1 MKNNIVQIEKFL
13 KKTPYDSLK
22 EIFNNDL
29 DKVEAFTKLKLSSE
43 VDLIR
48 KMTLYQLDSGGK
60 RLRSILTL
68 ASSKMT
74 EYKGEHNIH
83 LAACVEL
90 IHSATLL
97 HDDVIDNSSI
107 RRGKKTSNVIWG
119 NQPSIL
125 VGDYFLSRCFEIM
138 VDVGSLEV
146 LKLLSN
152 VSAEVAQGEVL
163 QLQHKNEVDIA
174 EQVYLNIVTQK
185 TASLFGAAMK
195 VGGCLANKSENEKK
209 ALQSYGINL
218 GIVFQISDDILD
230 YNSTKVF
237 GKNVGNDFYEGKI
250 TLPIIILFQKSN
262 KTEREQIKKYF
273 TQGKRTEEELNK
285 ILSLMQKYDIII
297 ICKKRAEHFSNVS
310 SDSLNIFKD
319 SNIRKNLQ
327 ELSFYLINRTN

>member
-319 SNIRKNLQ
+319 SDIRKNLQ

>member
-1 MKNNIVQIEKFL
+1 MKNNIVQLEKFQ

-29 DKVEAFTKLKLSSE
+29 DKVEEFTKLKLSSE
-43 VDLIR
+43 VDLIG
-48 KMTLYQLDSGGK
+48 KMALYQLGSGGK

-68 ASSKMT
+68 ASSKIT

-107 RRGKKTSNVIWG
+107 RRGKKTANIIWG

-152 VSAEVAQGEVL
+152 VSAEIAQGEVL
-163 QLQHKNEVDIA
+163 QLQHKNEVDIT

-209 ALQSYGINL
+209 ALQSYGVNL

-230 YNSTKVF
+230 YNSTKAF
-237 GKNVGNDFYEGKI
+237 GKDIGNDFYEGKI
-250 TLPIIILFQKSN
+250 TLPVIILFQKSN
-262 KTEREQIKKYF
+262 ETERQQIKKYF
-273 TQGKRTEEELNK
+273 TQETRTEKELDK
-285 ILSLMQKYDIII
+285 VLLLIQKYDVIT
-297 ICKKRAEHFSNVS
+297 ICKKRAEHFANVS
-310 SDSLNIFKD
+310 SDSLNTFKD
-319 SNIRKNLQ
+319 SAIRKNLQ
-327 ELSFYLINRTN
+327 ELSFYLINRSN

>member
-273 TQGKRTEEELNK
+273 TQAKRTEDELNK

-319 SNIRKNLQ
+319 SDIRKNLQ

>member
-1 MKNNIVQIEKFL
+1 MKNNIVQLEKFQ
-13 KKTPYDSLK
+13 KKNPYDSLK

-29 DKVEAFTKLKLSSE
+29 DKAEEFTKSKLSSE
-43 VDLIR
+43 VDLIG
-48 KMTLYQLDSGGK
+48 KMALYQLGSGGK

-68 ASSKMT
+68 ASSKIS

-97 HDDVIDNSSI
+97 HDDVIDNSSV

-119 NQPSIL
+119 NQTSIL

-152 VSAEVAQGEVL
+152 VSAEIAQGEVL
-163 QLQHKNEVDIA
+163 QLQHKNEVDIT
-174 EQVYLNIVTQK
+174 EQVYLNIITQK

-209 ALQSYGINL
+209 ALQS
-218 GIVFQISDDILD
+218 
-230 YNSTKVF
+230 
-237 GKNVGNDFYEGKI
+237 
-250 TLPIIILFQKSN
+250 
-262 KTEREQIKKYF
+262 
-273 TQGKRTEEELNK
+273 
-285 ILSLMQKYDIII
+285 LSLIHI
-297 ICKKRAEHFSNVS
+297 
-310 SDSLNIFKD
+310 
-319 SNIRKNLQ
+319 
-327 ELSFYLINRTN
+327 

>member
-1 MKNNIVQIEKFL
+1 VENNIVQLEKFQ
-13 KKTPYDSLK
+13 KNTPYDSLK

-29 DKVEAFTKLKLSSE
+29 DKVEEFTKSKLSSE
-43 VDLIR
+43 VDLIG
-48 KMTLYQLDSGGK
+48 KMALYQLSSGGK

-68 ASSKMT
+68 ASSKIA
-74 EYKGEHNIH
+74 EYKGEHDIH

-97 HDDVIDNSSI
+97 HDDVIDNSTV
-107 RRGKKTSNVIWG
+107 RRGKKTTNIIWG

-146 LKLLSN
+146 LKLLSS
-152 VSAEVAQGEVL
+152 VSAEIAQGEVL
-163 QLQHKNEVDIA
+163 QLQHKNEVDIT
-174 EQVYLNIVTQK
+174 EQVYLNVITQK

-195 VGGCLANKSENEKK
+195 VGGCLANKTENEKK
-209 ALQSYGINL
+209 ALQSYGVNL

-237 GKNVGNDFYEGKI
+237 GKDIGNDFYEGKI

-262 KTEREQIKKYF
+262 DNEREEIKKYF
-273 TQGKRTEEELNK
+273 TKETRTEEELNK
-285 ILSLMQKYDIII
+285 VLSLIQKYNVIN

-310 SDSLNIFKD
+310 SDSLNIFKVTE
-319 SNIRKNLQ
+319 IRRNLQ
-327 ELSFYLINRTN
+327 ELSSYLINRMN

>member
-273 TQGKRTEEELNK
+273 TQAKRTEDELNK

-297 ICKKRAEHFSNVS
+297 TCKKRAEHFSNVS

-319 SNIRKNLQ
+319 SDIRKNLQ

>member
-152 VSAEVAQGEVL
+152 VSAE
-163 QLQHKNEVDIA
+163 
-174 EQVYLNIVTQK
+174 
-185 TASLFGAAMK
+185 
-195 VGGCLANKSENEKK
+195 
-209 ALQSYGINL
+209 
-218 GIVFQISDDILD
+218 
-230 YNSTKVF
+230 
-237 GKNVGNDFYEGKI
+237 
-250 TLPIIILFQKSN
+250 
-262 KTEREQIKKYF
+262 
-273 TQGKRTEEELNK
+273 
-285 ILSLMQKYDIII
+285 
-297 ICKKRAEHFSNVS
+297 
-310 SDSLNIFKD
+310 
-319 SNIRKNLQ
+319 
-327 ELSFYLINRTN
+327 

>member
-1 MKNNIVQIEKFL
+1 VKNNIVQIEKFL

-43 VDLIR
+43 VELIR

-218 GIVFQISDDILD
+218 GVVFQISDDILD

-273 TQGKRTEEELNK
+273 TQGKRTEDELNK

-319 SNIRKNLQ
+319 SDIRKNLQ
-327 ELSFYLINRTN
+327 ELSF

>member
-1 MKNNIVQIEKFL
+1 VKNNIIQLEKFQ

-29 DKVEAFTKLKLSSE
+29 DKVEEFTKSKLLSE
-43 VDLIR
+43 VDLIG
-48 KMTLYQLDSGGK
+48 KMALYQLSSGGK

-68 ASSKMT
+68 ASSRIA
-74 EYKGEHNIH
+74 EYKGEHDIH

-97 HDDVIDNSSI
+97 HDDVIDNSTV
-107 RRGKKTSNVIWG
+107 RRGKKTTNVIWG

-152 VSAEVAQGEVL
+152 VSAEIAQGEVL
-163 QLQHKNEVDIA
+163 QLQHKNEVDIT
-174 EQVYLNIVTQK
+174 EHVYLNVITQK

-209 ALQSYGINL
+209 ALQSYGVNL

-230 YNSTKVF
+230 YNSTKAF
-237 GKNVGNDFYEGKI
+237 GKDIGNDFYEGKI

-262 KTEREQIKKYF
+262 NNEREEIKKYF
-273 TQGKRTEEELNK
+273 TQETRAEEELNK
-285 ILSLMQKYDIII
+285 VLSLIQKYDVIN

-310 SDSLNIFKD
+310 SDSLNIFKE
-319 SNIRKNLQ
+319 SEIRKNLQ
-327 ELSFYLINRTN
+327 ELSFYLINRMN

>member
-1 MKNNIVQIEKFL
+1 MKNNIVQLEKFQ

-29 DKVEAFTKLKLSSE
+29 DKVEDFTKLKLSSA
-43 VDLIR
+43 VNLIDQ
-48 KMTLYQLDSGGK
+48 MASYQLNSGGK

-68 ASSKMT
+68 ASSKIT
-74 EYKGEHNIH
+74 EYRGEHNIH

-97 HDDVIDNSSI
+97 HDDVIDNSTV

-138 VDVGSLEV
+138 VDVGSLEI

-152 VSAEVAQGEVL
+152 VSAEIAQGEVL
-163 QLQHKNEVDIA
+163 QLQHKNEVDMT

-209 ALQSYGINL
+209 ALQSYGVNL

-230 YNSTKVF
+230 YNSTKAF
-237 GKNVGNDFYEGKI
+237 GKNIGNDFYEGKI

-262 KTEREQIKKYF
+262 EIEREQIKKYF
-273 TQGKRTEEELNK
+273 AQKIRIEKELNQ
-285 ILSLMQKYDIII
+285 ILLLIKKYDVIT
-297 ICKKRAEHFSNVS
+297 ICKKRAEYFSNVS

-319 SNIRKNLQ
+319 SDIRKNLQ
-327 ELSFYLINRTN
+327 ELSFYLITSTN

>member
-1 MKNNIVQIEKFL
+1 VKNNIVQIEKFL

-218 GIVFQISDDILD
+218 GVVFQISDDILD

-273 TQGKRTEEELNK
+273 TQGKRTEDELNK

-319 SNIRKNLQ
+319 SDIRKNLQ

>member
-1 MKNNIVQIEKFL
+1 VKNNIIQIEKFL

-273 TQGKRTEEELNK
+273 TQGKRTEDELNK

-319 SNIRKNLQ
+319 SDIRKNLQ

>member
-1 MKNNIVQIEKFL
+1 VKNNIVQIEKFL

-22 EIFNNDL
+22 EIFNSDL
-29 DKVEAFTKLKLSSE
+29 EKVEAFTKLKLSSE

-218 GIVFQISDDILD
+218 GVVFQISDDILD

>member
-1 MKNNIVQIEKFL
+1 MKNNIVQLEKFQ

-29 DKVEAFTKLKLSSE
+29 DKVEDFTKLKLSSA
-43 VDLIR
+43 VNLIDQ
-48 KMTLYQLDSGGK
+48 MASYQLNSGGK

-68 ASSKMT
+68 ASSKIT
-74 EYKGEHNIH
+74 EYRGEHNIH

-97 HDDVIDNSSI
+97 HDDVIDNSTV

-138 VDVGSLEV
+138 VDVGSLEI

-152 VSAEVAQGEVL
+152 VSAEIAQGEVL
-163 QLQHKNEVDIA
+163 QLQHKNEVDMT

-209 ALQSYGINL
+209 ALQSYGVNL

-230 YNSTKVF
+230 YNSTKAF
-237 GKNVGNDFYEGKI
+237 GKIIGNDFYEGKI

-262 KTEREQIKKYF
+262 EIEREQIKKYF
-273 TQGKRTEEELNK
+273 AQKIRIEKELNQ
-285 ILSLMQKYDIII
+285 ILLLIKKYDVIT
-297 ICKKRAEHFSNVS
+297 ICKKRAEYFSNVS

-319 SNIRKNLQ
+319 SDIRKNLQ

>member
-1 MKNNIVQIEKFL
+1 VKNNIVQLEKFQ

-29 DKVEAFTKLKLSSE
+29 DKVEEFTKSKLLSE
-43 VDLIR
+43 VDLIA
-48 KMTLYQLDSGGK
+48 KMALYQLSSGGK

-68 ASSKMT
+68 ASSKIT
-74 EYKGEHNIH
+74 EYKGEHDIH

-97 HDDVIDNSSI
+97 HDDVIDNSTV

-152 VSAEVAQGEVL
+152 VSAEIAQGEVL
-163 QLQHKNEVDIA
+163 QLQHKNEVDIT
-174 EQVYLNIVTQK
+174 EQVYLNIITQK

-209 ALQSYGINL
+209 ALQSYGVNL

-230 YNSTKVF
+230 YNSTKSF
-237 GKNVGNDFYEGKI
+237 GKDIGNDFYEGKI
-250 TLPIIILFQKSN
+250 TLPVIILFQKSN
-262 KTEREQIKKYF
+262 ETEREEIKKYF
-273 TQGKRTEEELNK
+273 AQQKRTEEELNTV
-285 ILSLMQKYDIII
+285 LSLMQKYDVNN

-310 SDSLNIFKD
+310 SDSLNIFKESD
-319 SNIRKNLQ
+319 IRKNLQ
-327 ELSFYLINRTN
+327 ELSFYLINRMN

>member
-1 MKNNIVQIEKFL
+1 

-218 GIVFQISDDILD
+218 GVVFQISDDILD

>member
-1 MKNNIVQIEKFL
+1 MKNNIVQLEKFQ
-13 KKTPYDSLK
+13 KKTPYNSLK

-29 DKVEAFTKLKLSSE
+29 DKVEDFTKLKLSSA
-43 VDLIR
+43 VNLIDQ
-48 KMTLYQLDSGGK
+48 MASYQLNSGGK

-68 ASSKMT
+68 ASSKIT
-74 EYKGEHNIH
+74 EYRGEHNIH

-97 HDDVIDNSSI
+97 HDDVIDNSTV

-138 VDVGSLEV
+138 VDVGSLEI

-152 VSAEVAQGEVL
+152 VSAEIAQGEVL
-163 QLQHKNEVDIA
+163 QLQHKNEVDMT

-209 ALQSYGINL
+209 ALQSYGVNL

-230 YNSTKVF
+230 YNSTKAF
-237 GKNVGNDFYEGKI
+237 GKNIGNDFYEGKI

-262 KTEREQIKKYF
+262 DIEREQIKKYF
-273 TQGKRTEEELNK
+273 AQKIRIEKELNQ
-285 ILSLMQKYDIII
+285 ILLLIKKYDVIT
-297 ICKKRAEHFSNVS
+297 ICKKRAEYFSNVS

-319 SNIRKNLQ
+319 SDIRKNLQ

>member
-1 MKNNIVQIEKFL
+1 VKNNIVQIEKFL

-273 TQGKRTEEELNK
+273 TQAKRTEDELNK

-297 ICKKRAEHFSNVS
+297 ICKKRAQHFSNVS

-319 SNIRKNLQ
+319 SDIRKNLQ

>member
-1 MKNNIVQIEKFL
+1 VKNNIVQIEKFL

-174 EQVYLNIVTQK
+174 EQVYLNIITQK

-273 TQGKRTEEELNK
+273 TQGKRTEDELNK

-319 SNIRKNLQ
+319 SDIRKNLQ

>member
-1 MKNNIVQIEKFL
+1 VKNNIVQIEKFL

-218 GIVFQISDDILD
+218 GVVFQISDDILD

>member
-1 MKNNIVQIEKFL
+1 VKNNIVQLEKFQ
-13 KKTPYDSLK
+13 KKNPYDSLK

-29 DKVEAFTKLKLSSE
+29 DKAEEFTKSKLSSE
-43 VDLIR
+43 VDLIG
-48 KMTLYQLDSGGK
+48 KMALYQLGSGGK

-68 ASSKMT
+68 ASSKIS

-97 HDDVIDNSSI
+97 HDDVIDNSSV

-119 NQPSIL
+119 NQTSIL

-152 VSAEVAQGEVL
+152 VSAEIAQGEVL
-163 QLQHKNEVDIA
+163 QLQHKNEVDIT
-174 EQVYLNIVTQK
+174 EQVYLNIITQK

-209 ALQSYGINL
+209 ALQSCGVNL

-237 GKNVGNDFYEGKI
+237 GKDIGNDFYEGKI

-262 KTEREQIKKYF
+262 ETEREQIKKYF
-273 TQGKRTEEELNK
+273 TQETRTEEELNK
-285 ILSLMQKYDIII
+285 ILSLMQKYDVIT
-297 ICKKRAEHFSNVS
+297 ICKKRAEHFSNIS
-310 SDSLNIFKD
+310 ADSLNILKILILKKIFK
-319 SNIRKNLQ
+319 N
-327 ELSFYLINRTN
+327 YLFI

>member
-22 EIFNNDL
+22 EIFNSDL

-273 TQGKRTEEELNK
+273 TQGKRTEDELNK

-319 SNIRKNLQ
+319 SDIRKNLQ

>member
-13 KKTPYDSLK
+13 KKNPYDSLK

-152 VSAEVAQGEVL
+152 VSAELAQSEVL
-163 QLQHKNEVDIA
+163 QLHHKNEVDIA

-218 GIVFQISDDILD
+218 GVVFQISDDILD

-285 ILSLMQKYDIII
+285 ILSLMQKYNIII

-319 SNIRKNLQ
+319 SDIRKNLQ

>member
-1 MKNNIVQIEKFL
+1 VKNNIVQLEKFQ
-13 KKTPYDSLK
+13 KKNPYDSLK
-22 EIFNNDL
+22 EIFSNDL
-29 DKVEAFTKLKLSSE
+29 DKVEEFTKSRLLSE
-43 VDLIR
+43 VDLIG
-48 KMTLYQLDSGGK
+48 KMALYQLSSGGK

-68 ASSKMT
+68 ASSKIT
-74 EYKGEHNIH
+74 EYKGEHDIH

-97 HDDVIDNSSI
+97 HDDVIDNSTV

-152 VSAEVAQGEVL
+152 VSAEIAQGEVL
-163 QLQHKNEVDIA
+163 QLQHKNEVDIT
-174 EQVYLNIVTQK
+174 EQVYLNVITQK

-209 ALQSYGINL
+209 ALQSYGVNL

-230 YNSTKVF
+230 YNSTKAF
-237 GKNVGNDFYEGKI
+237 GKDIGNDFYEGKI
-250 TLPIIILFQKSN
+250 TLPVIILFQKSN
-262 KTEREQIKKYF
+262 ETEREEIKKYF
-273 TQGKRTEEELNK
+273 AQQKRTEEQLNK
-285 ILSLMQKYDIII
+285 VLSLMQKYDVIN

-310 SDSLNIFKD
+310 SDSLNIFKESD
-319 SNIRKNLQ
+319 IRKNLQ
-327 ELSFYLINRTN
+327 ELSFYLINRMN

>member
-1 MKNNIVQIEKFL
+1 VKNNIVQLEKFQ
-13 KKTPYDSLK
+13 KKSPYDSLR
-22 EIFNNDL
+22 EIFNTEL
-29 DKVEAFTKLKLSSE
+29 DKVEEFTKIKLSSE
-43 VDLIR
+43 VDLIG

-68 ASSKMT
+68 ASFKLN
-74 EYKGEHNIH
+74 EYKEEHNIH

-97 HDDVIDNSSI
+97 HDDVIDNSSV

-152 VSAEVAQGEVL
+152 VSAEIAQGEVL
-163 QLQHKNEVDIA
+163 QLQHKNEVDIT
-174 EQVYLNIVTQK
+174 EQVYLDIVTQK

-209 ALQSYGINL
+209 ALQSYGVNL

-230 YNSTKVF
+230 YNSTKAF
-237 GKNVGNDFYEGKI
+237 GKNIGNDFYEGKI

-262 KTEREQIKKYF
+262 DNERKLVKKF
-273 TQGKRTEEELNK
+273 FSQEKRTEEELNK
-285 ILSLMQKYDIII
+285 VLSLMQKYSVIA

-319 SNIRKNLQ
+319 SEIKKNLQ
-327 ELSFYLINRTN
+327 ELTFYLINRSN

>member
-1 MKNNIVQIEKFL
+1 MKNNIVQLEKFQ

-29 DKVEAFTKLKLSSE
+29 DKVEEFTKLKLSSE
-43 VDLIR
+43 VDLIG
-48 KMTLYQLDSGGK
+48 KMALYQLGSGGK

-68 ASSKMT
+68 ASSKIT

-107 RRGKKTSNVIWG
+107 RRGKKTANIIWG

-152 VSAEVAQGEVL
+152 VSAEIAQGEVL
-163 QLQHKNEVDIA
+163 QLQHKNEVDIT

-209 ALQSYGINL
+209 ALQSYGVNL

-230 YNSTKVF
+230 YNSTKAF
-237 GKNVGNDFYEGKI
+237 GKDIGNDFYEGKI
-250 TLPIIILFQKSN
+250 TLPVIILFQKSN
-262 KTEREQIKKYF
+262 ETERQQIKKYF
-273 TQGKRTEEELNK
+273 TQETRAEKELDK
-285 ILSLMQKYDIII
+285 VLLLIQKYDVIA
-297 ICKKRAEHFSNVS
+297 ICKKRAEHFANVS
-310 SDSLNIFKD
+310 SDSLNTFKD
-319 SNIRKNLQ
+319 SAIRKNLQ
-327 ELSFYLINRTN
+327 ELSFYLINRSN

>member
-1 MKNNIVQIEKFL
+1 VKNNIVQLEKFQ

-29 DKVEAFTKLKLSSE
+29 DKVEDFTKLKLSSA
-43 VDLIR
+43 VNLIDQ
-48 KMTLYQLDSGGK
+48 MASYQLNSGGK

-68 ASSKMT
+68 ASSKIT
-74 EYKGEHNIH
+74 EYRGEHNIH

-97 HDDVIDNSSI
+97 HDDVIDNSTV

-138 VDVGSLEV
+138 VDVGSLEI

-152 VSAEVAQGEVL
+152 VSAEIAQGEVL
-163 QLQHKNEVDIA
+163 QLQHKNEVDMT

-209 ALQSYGINL
+209 ALQSYGVNL

-230 YNSTKVF
+230 YNSTKAF
-237 GKNVGNDFYEGKI
+237 GKNIGNDFYEGKI

-262 KTEREQIKKYF
+262 DIEREQIKKYF
-273 TQGKRTEEELNK
+273 AQKIRIEKELNQ
-285 ILSLMQKYDIII
+285 ILLLIKKYDVIT
-297 ICKKRAEHFSNVS
+297 ICKKRAEYFSNVS

-319 SNIRKNLQ
+319 SDIRKNLQ

>member
-273 TQGKRTEEELNK
+273 TQGKRTEDELNK
-285 ILSLMQKYDIII
+285 ILSLMQKYNIII

-319 SNIRKNLQ
+319 SDIRKNLQ

>member
-1 MKNNIVQIEKFL
+1 MKNNIVQLEKFQ

-29 DKVEAFTKLKLSSE
+29 DKVEDFTKLKLSSA
-43 VDLIR
+43 VNLIDQ
-48 KMTLYQLDSGGK
+48 MASYQLNSGGK

-68 ASSKMT
+68 ASSKIT
-74 EYKGEHNIH
+74 EYRGEHNIH

-97 HDDVIDNSSI
+97 HDDVIDNSTV

-138 VDVGSLEV
+138 VDVGSLEI

-152 VSAEVAQGEVL
+152 VSAEIAQGEVL
-163 QLQHKNEVDIA
+163 QLQHKNEVDMT

-209 ALQSYGINL
+209 ALQSYGVNL

-230 YNSTKVF
+230 YNSTKAF
-237 GKNVGNDFYEGKI
+237 GKNIGNDFYEGKI

-262 KTEREQIKKYF
+262 NIEREQIKKYF
-273 TQGKRTEEELNK
+273 AQKIRIEKELNQ
-285 ILSLMQKYDIII
+285 ILLLIKKYDVIT
-297 ICKKRAEHFSNVS
+297 ICKKRAEYFSNVS

-319 SNIRKNLQ
+319 SDIRKNLQ

>member
-1 MKNNIVQIEKFL
+1 MKNNIVQLEKFQ

-29 DKVEAFTKLKLSSE
+29 DKVEDFTKLKLSSA
-43 VDLIR
+43 VNLIDQ
-48 KMTLYQLDSGGK
+48 MASYQLNSGGK

-68 ASSKMT
+68 ASSKIT
-74 EYKGEHNIH
+74 EYRGEHNIH

-97 HDDVIDNSSI
+97 HDDVIDNSTV

-138 VDVGSLEV
+138 VDVGSLEI

-152 VSAEVAQGEVL
+152 VSAEIAQGEVL
-163 QLQHKNEVDIA
+163 QLQHKNEVDMT

-209 ALQSYGINL
+209 ALQSYGVNL

-230 YNSTKVF
+230 YNSTKAF
-237 GKNVGNDFYEGKI
+237 GKNIGNDFYEGKI

-262 KTEREQIKKYF
+262 EIEREQIKKYF
-273 TQGKRTEEELNK
+273 AQKIRIEKELNQ
-285 ILSLMQKYDIII
+285 ILLLIKKYDVIT
-297 ICKKRAEHFSNVS
+297 ICKKRAEFFSNVS

-319 SNIRKNLQ
+319 SDIRKNLQ

>member
-1 MKNNIVQIEKFL
+1 MKNNIVQLEKFQ

-29 DKVEAFTKLKLSSE
+29 DKVEDFTKLKLSSE
-43 VDLIR
+43 VNLIDQ
-48 KMTLYQLDSGGK
+48 MASYQLNSGGK

-68 ASSKMT
+68 ASSKIT
-74 EYKGEHNIH
+74 EYRGEHNIH

-97 HDDVIDNSSI
+97 HDDVIDNSTV

-138 VDVGSLEV
+138 VDVGSLEI

-152 VSAEVAQGEVL
+152 VSAEIAQGEVL
-163 QLQHKNEVDIA
+163 QLQHKNEVDMT

-209 ALQSYGINL
+209 ALQSYGVNL

-230 YNSTKVF
+230 YNSTKAF
-237 GKNVGNDFYEGKI
+237 GKNIGNDFYEGKI

-262 KTEREQIKKYF
+262 EIEREQIKKYF
-273 TQGKRTEEELNK
+273 AQKIRIKKELNQ
-285 ILSLMQKYDIII
+285 ILLLIKKYDVIT
-297 ICKKRAEHFSNVS
+297 ICKKRAEYFSNVS

-319 SNIRKNLQ
+319 SDIRKNLQ

>member
-1 MKNNIVQIEKFL
+1 MKNNIVQLEKFQ
-13 KKTPYDSLK
+13 KKSPYDSLR
-22 EIFNNDL
+22 EIFNTEL
-29 DKVEAFTKLKLSSE
+29 DKVEEFTKIKLSSE
-43 VDLIR
+43 VDLIG

-68 ASSKMT
+68 ASFKLN
-74 EYKGEHNIH
+74 EYKEEHNIH

-97 HDDVIDNSSI
+97 HDDVIDNSSV

-152 VSAEVAQGEVL
+152 VSAEIAQGEVL
-163 QLQHKNEVDIA
+163 QLQHKNEVDIT
-174 EQVYLNIVTQK
+174 EQVYLDIVTQK

-230 YNSTKVF
+230 YNSTKAF
-237 GKNVGNDFYEGKI
+237 GKNIGNDFYEGKI

-262 KTEREQIKKYF
+262 DNERKLVKKF
-273 TQGKRTEEELNK
+273 FSQEKRTEEELNK
-285 ILSLMQKYDIII
+285 VLSLMQKYSVIA

-319 SNIRKNLQ
+319 SEIKKNLQ
-327 ELSFYLINRTN
+327 ELTFYLINRSN

>member
-1 MKNNIVQIEKFL
+1 MKNNIVQLEKFQ

-22 EIFNNDL
+22 EIFNEDL
-29 DKVEAFTKLKLSSE
+29 NKVEEFTKLKLSSE
-43 VDLIR
+43 VDLIG
-48 KMTLYQLDSGGK
+48 KMANYQLGSGGK

-68 ASSKMT
+68 ASSNIN
-74 EYKGEHNIH
+74 EYNGEHNIH

-97 HDDVIDNSSI
+97 HDDVIDNSLV

-119 NQPSIL
+119 NQTSIL

-152 VSAEVAQGEVL
+152 VSAEIAQGEVL
-163 QLQHKNEVDIA
+163 QLQHKNEVDIT

-209 ALQSYGINL
+209 ALQSYGVNL

-230 YNSTKVF
+230 YNSTKAF
-237 GKNVGNDFYEGKI
+237 GKDIGNDFYEGKI
-250 TLPIIILFQKSN
+250 TLPVIILFQKSN
-262 KTEREQIKKYF
+262 ETERQQIKKYF
-273 TQGKRTEEELNK
+273 TQVTRTEKELDK
-285 ILSLMQKYDIII
+285 VLLLIQKYDVIA
-297 ICKKRAEHFSNVS
+297 ICKKRAEHFANVS
-310 SDSLNIFKD
+310 SDSLNTFKD
-319 SNIRKNLQ
+319 SAIRKNLQ
-327 ELSFYLINRTN
+327 ELSFYLINRSN